1 MIFLG
6 NYHHFWHIHSHTH
19 TGKVLQKQKDF
30 KMGKSVLKLKQ
41 EVSAG
46 ASMGACVCMGDFM
59 ILKQANKHNKQVER
73 NTQHTSSS

>member
-1 MIFLG
+1 
-6 NYHHFWHIHSHTH
+6 
-19 TGKVLQKQKDF
+19 
-30 KMGKSVLKLKQ
+30 MGKSVLKLKQ
-41 EVSAG
+41 AVSEG